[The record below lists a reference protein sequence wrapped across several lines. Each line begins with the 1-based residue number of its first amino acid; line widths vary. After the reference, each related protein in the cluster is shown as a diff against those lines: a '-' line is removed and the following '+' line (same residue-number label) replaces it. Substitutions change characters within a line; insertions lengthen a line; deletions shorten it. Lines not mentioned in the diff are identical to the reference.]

1 MLNYTD
7 LCWFIADIL
16 EKNIDT
22 EIKAEQ
28 IKNTLLDYLWPI
40 FDFQYIFP
48 NKLTEKGKITITY
61 NTLIFS
67 EMIRKKYIAYGI
79 LITDKTIDIDCLNTY
94 IVEGIGDLKETIN
107 KLKEILC

>member
-1 MLNYTD
+1 MLDYTD
-7 LCWFIADIL
+7 LRWFMIDIL
-16 EKNIDT
+16 EKDIDT

-28 IKNTLLDYLWPI
+28 IKNTLLDYLWSI

-48 NKLTEKGKITITY
+48 NKITEKEKIVLTY

-67 EMIRKKYIAYGI
+67 EMLRKKYATYGI
-79 LITDKTIDIDCLNTY
+79 LITDKTIEIDCSNIH
-94 IVEGIGDLKETIN
+94 IVEGIDDLKETID